1 MTLSELYQR
10 IGGDYDQAL
19 RVLRVEKLMDKH
31 IRKLTKNGVI
41 DNLLDA
47 GRDMDPARL
56 FEAAH
61 AAKGVCA
68 NLGLTKL
75 ADGASQLAEEF
86 RPGNGRRL
94 TDDQVA
100 AKLADIAALYAV
112 TAEDIRQYE
121 NG

>member
-1 MTLSELYQR
+1 MGRMREVCGAVSGMYIVLGHLY
-10 IGGDYDQAL
+10 GYDTVGDD
-19 RVLRVEKLMDKH
+19 RDK
-31 IRKLTKNGVI
+31 K
-41 DNLLDA
+41 
-47 GRDMDPARL
+47 RL
-56 FEAAH
+56 YHE
-61 AAKGVCA
+61 VQ
-68 NLGLTKL
+68 
-75 ADGASQLAEEF
+75 QLAEEF